1 MSNNANNRECLQKF
15 AIMNKRQ
22 SFTTNDQNKI
32 TSPVMHHSTSQAV
45 SFDMLAD
52 KIDLII
58 CLGGDGTLLHISNL
72 FQVKLASK

>member
-1 MSNNANNRECLQKF
+1 LDNNGNRKECLHKF

-22 SFTTNDQNKI
+22 SFTTNESNKI
-32 TSPVMHHSTSQAV
+32 NLSVAQQKITQAIP
-45 SFDMLAD
+45 FDILAD

-72 FQVKLASK
+72 FQVND